1 MQQRKRV
8 ILSTLAGGLLFT
20 ACGGAELAVQ
30 VMTEGAEG
38 MQAESDLPVS
48 FLPFDRDSV
57 FEALAAIAPEP
68 EPQVPADL
76 QQAYDSV
83 LVLQE
88 AWRTAEASWSE
99 VRDSLRQL
107 SDRLQGMDQRS
118 RSYRELYDRF
128 GALEGRE
135 QRLNRVRSQAF
146 DAFTALQEMTT
157 TRLDSVRAVRESWED
172 IAFADYLAIVD
183 SIQDAL
189 GRQILEDTTDASGT
203 VFRRLSGG
211 PWWVHT
217 RVAIPA
223 GELYWNVLV
232 EEADTLRLTP
242 ANAEQRLR
250 F

>member
-1 MQQRKRV
+1 MQQRKHV
-8 ILSTLAGGLLFT
+8 ILLTLAGGLLLA
-20 ACGGAELAVQ
+20 ACGGGELAVQ
-30 VMTEGAEG
+30 VMTEGTEG
-38 MQAESDLPVS
+38 MQPESDLPVS

-57 FEALAAIAPEP
+57 FEALAASAPEP
-68 EPQVPADL
+68 EPRVPADL
-76 QQAYDSV
+76 QQEFDSV

-88 AWRTAEASWSE
+88 TWRIAESSWSE

-107 SDRLQGMDQRS
+107 SDRLRGMDQRS

-146 DAFTALQEMTT
+146 DTFTGLQQTTT

-172 IAFADYLAIVD
+172 IAFADYVSIVD

-189 GRQILEDTTDASGT
+189 GREIVEDTTDASGT
-203 VFRRLSGG
+203 VLRRLSGG
-211 PWWVHT
+211 PWWIHT

-223 GELYWNVLV
+223 GELYWNLLV